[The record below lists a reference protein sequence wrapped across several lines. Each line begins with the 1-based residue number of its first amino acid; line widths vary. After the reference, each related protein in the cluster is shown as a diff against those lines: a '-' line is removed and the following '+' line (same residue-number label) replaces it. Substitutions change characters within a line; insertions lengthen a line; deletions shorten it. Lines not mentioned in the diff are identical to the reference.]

1 MDKTIIQKDTRTPMF
16 IDTALFIIVKTWKQ
30 LKYPQTDEWIKK
42 MWYVYTMGYYS
53 ATKRNEIIPFAAT
66 WMQREILI
74 LSEENQKDKE
84 KYHMISFIYGF

>member
-1 MDKTIIQKDTRTPMF
+1 
-16 IDTALFIIVKTWKQ
+16 
-30 LKYPQTDEWIKK
+30 

>member
-16 IDTALFIIVKTWKQ
+16 IDTALFIIAKTWKQ